1 MKITVLMGSPNRK
14 GSTSILVENFT
25 KGAEEAG
32 HSVEIIDVCHADIH
46 PCIGCVKCGYE
57 GPCVQKDDVQMI
69 RKRLLASDMVVF
81 ATPLYYY
88 GMSAQL
94 KTVVDR
100 FCAYNSSLNSR
111 HLKSALLTVAWN
123 ADDWTFDA
131 LEAHYKTLVRYI
143 NFQDCGMVLGYGH
156 DEAQQVSSGSL
167 SVGKEFIRN
176 EKAFI
181 TCRDFTCSN
190 PFACRLRRRRK
201 HSGGSGRE
209 RAAGGRNG
217 CSNCD

>member
-1 MKITVLMGSPNRK
+1 MKIIILMGSPNRK
-14 GSTSILVENFT
+14 GSTSILLENFV

-32 HSVEIIDVCHADIH
+32 HSCEIIDVCHADIR
-46 PCIGCVKCGYE
+46 PCTGCVFCGYE
-57 GPCVQKDDVQMI
+57 GPCVQKDDVETI
-69 RKRLLASDMVVF
+69 RRKILSADMVVF

-143 NFQDCGMVLGYGH
+143 NFNDMGMVLGYGCGTPSMTKRSRYVK
-156 DEAQQVSSGSL
+156 DAYEL
-167 SVGKEFIRN
+167 
-176 EKAFI
+176 
-181 TCRDFTCSN
+181 
-190 PFACRLRRRRK
+190 
-201 HSGGSGRE
+201 GR
-209 RAAGGRNG
+209 GL
-217 CSNCD
+217 